1 MRMKIKCLNQK
12 INYLKEDSFDL
23 LDGQS
28 DEIGQLVEEISES
41 ETGKAVLEKLYNEAD
56 ETEEGRGEILQS
68 IWNNDAKFINDQINN
83 GKFSSRI
90 IIIIFY
96 FIYSNWKMQQQMVN
110 HNSFR

>member
-12 INYLKEDSFDL
+12 ISYLKEDSFDL
-23 LDGQS
+23 LDEQS
-28 DEIGQLVEEISES
+28 DEIGQLVKEISES
-41 ETGKAVLEKLYNEAD
+41 ETGKAALEKLYNEAD

-68 IWNNDAKFINDQINN
+68 IWNNDQINN
-83 GKFSSRI
+83 GKISSRI

-110 HNSFR
+110 HNNSFR